1 MERSRARRRAMLRI
15 GLAGGIGSGK
25 SEVAARLSE
34 LGADVIEA
42 DAVARELVAPGTP
55 LLGELVRQFGDGI
68 LRPDGSL
75 DRRALAGIAFASG
88 AALEALN
95 ESTRPPLVAEI
106 VRRAEEL
113 ERKRPGGVMVVDA
126 ALLVQWGV
134 LDMFD
139 VVLVVR
145 APEDVR
151 AARLAAAGLSEED
164 ARARMRSQL
173 DDAEMSAAADVVIDN
188 DGTLED
194 LRRAV
199 DAFWE
204 TLGEEGKEDRQ

>member
-1 MERSRARRRAMLRI
+1 MRI

-55 LLGELVRQFGDGI
+55 LLEKLVGEFGDGI

-75 DRRALAGIAFASG
+75 DRRALAGIAFASDE
-88 AALEALN
+88 ALGALN

-106 VRRAEEL
+106 VRRSEAL
-113 ERKRPGGVMVVDA
+113 ERERPGGIMVVDA

-151 AARLAAAGLSEED
+151 VARLTAAGLSEDD

-173 DDAEMSAAADVVIDN
+173 GDEEMSAAADVVMDN

-194 LRRAV
+194 LLRAV

-204 TLGEEGKEDRQ
+204 TLAEKREEGRQ